1 MPDISAASNLSKTAE
16 ADRLKVQ
23 LTGRI
28 NRCGAITPRFSV
40 QLDEMEY
47 WEKQYLP
54 GQELRAPDTFDLAWC
69 NFPRTGEERRHWR
82 RIAGVRL
89 LKVRIMSA
97 VRKVKIPDGVK
108 AHLDGTQL
116 RVTGP
121 KGQLSRNMRFPQV
134 TVTCD
139 DKEVIISTE
148 SKRKEITSMVGTLE
162 AHTKNM
168 CRGVTEGFEYRM
180 KVVYSHF
187 PIQLKLQGNKL
198 EIANFLGEKKARY
211 ARIEQGVT
219 AKVANDEVVLTG
231 IDRELVGT
239 SAANIEHAT
248 HIRNR
253 DPRVFQDGVYM
264 VQRG

>member
-1 MPDISAASNLSKTAE
+1 MT
-16 ADRLKVQ
+16 
-23 LTGRI
+23 
-28 NRCGAITPRFSV
+28 
-40 QLDEMEY
+40 
-47 WEKQYLP
+47 
-54 GQELRAPDTFDLAWC
+54 
-69 NFPRTGEERRHWR
+69 
-82 RIAGVRL
+82 
-89 LKVRIMSA
+89 A

-108 AHLDGTQL
+108 ASLDGMHL

-121 KGQLSRNMRFPQV
+121 KGQLSRNVRFPQV
-134 TVTCD
+134 LITCD
-139 DKEVIISTE
+139 GNEVVIATE
-148 SKRKEITSMVGTLE
+148 SRRKEITAMVGTLE

-168 CRGVTEGFEYRM
+168 FRGVTEGYEYRM

-198 EIANFLGEKKARY
+198 EIANFLGEKKARH

-219 AKVANDEVVLTG
+219 AKVGNDEVVLTG

-248 HIRNR
+248 HIRDR
-253 DPRVFQDGVYM
+253 DPRVFQDGIYM

>member
-1 MPDISAASNLSKTAE
+1 MA
-16 ADRLKVQ
+16 
-23 LTGRI
+23 
-28 NRCGAITPRFSV
+28 
-40 QLDEMEY
+40 
-47 WEKQYLP
+47 
-54 GQELRAPDTFDLAWC
+54 
-69 NFPRTGEERRHWR
+69 
-82 RIAGVRL
+82 
-89 LKVRIMSA
+89 A

-108 AHLDGTQL
+108 ASLDGMHL

-121 KGQLSRNMRFPQV
+121 KGQLSRNVRFPQV

-139 DKEVIISTE
+139 GNEVIIATE
-148 SKRKEITSMVGTLE
+148 SRRKEITAMVGTLE

-168 CRGVTEGFEYRM
+168 FRGVTEGFEYRM

-198 EIANFLGEKKARY
+198 EIANFLGEKKARH

-219 AKVANDEVVLTG
+219 AKVGNDEVVLTG
-231 IDRELVGT
+231 IDRELVGNT
-239 SAANIEHAT
+239 AANIEHAT
-248 HIRNR
+248 HIRDR

>member
-1 MPDISAASNLSKTAE
+1 MA
-16 ADRLKVQ
+16 
-23 LTGRI
+23 
-28 NRCGAITPRFSV
+28 
-40 QLDEMEY
+40 
-47 WEKQYLP
+47 
-54 GQELRAPDTFDLAWC
+54 
-69 NFPRTGEERRHWR
+69 
-82 RIAGVRL
+82 
-89 LKVRIMSA
+89 A
-97 VRKVKIPDGVK
+97 VRKVKIPGGVK
-108 AHLDGTQL
+108 ASLEGMHL

-121 KGQLSRNMRFPQV
+121 KGQLSRNVRFPQV

-139 DKEVIISTE
+139 GNEVVIATE
-148 SKRKEITSMVGTLE
+148 SRRKEITAMVGTLE

-168 CRGVTEGFEYRM
+168 FRGVTEGYEYRM

-198 EIANFLGEKKARY
+198 EIANFLGEKKARH

-219 AKVANDEVVLTG
+219 AKVGNDEVVLTG

-248 HIRNR
+248 HIRDR
-253 DPRVFQDGVYM
+253 DPRVFQDGIYM